1 MNYDNMVCIVIK
13 SIQVAA
19 LTRKRN
25 VKIGSAIHHNGRP
38 PHLRTSTMIVCV
50 PTEKGRPLE
59 TAYAELT
66 HTETTG
72 DGDQED
78 DGKCILNKH
87 KPNQCTPLPKKK
99 VLRIV
104 DPFQGNKSRDKSNIL
119 RISYYASLYSILIKI
134 IAK

>member
-66 HTETTG
+66 HTESTG

-99 VLRIV
+99 VLIESSTHSKGIKV
-104 DPFQGNKSRDKSNIL
+104 EIKAIYFE
-119 RISYYASLYSILIKI
+119 SLTTQAYIQSLLK
-134 IAK
+134 